1 MSVCRIAW
9 ICFTKLKICCFPFFQ
24 PTFILLSK
32 FMMLSHMAQ
41 HKSIL
46 INYHLTKK
54 FICPTFRLLEDYFD
68 ILYASIS
75 VWVHIKNHVLD
86 A

>member
-1 MSVCRIAW
+1 M
-9 ICFTKLKICCFPFFQ
+9 FPFFATYFHS
-24 PTFILLSK
+24 TFQIYVVVPYCTK
-32 FMMLSHMAQ
+32 YC
-41 HKSIL
+41 KSML

-54 FICPTFRLLEDYFD
+54 FICPTFRLLEDCFD

-75 VWVHIKNHVLD
+75 VWVHIENHVLD

>member
-1 MSVCRIAW
+1 MYVGWYGYVLR
-9 ICFTKLKICCFPFFQ
+9 CCVSFFSTYFHS
-24 PTFILLSK
+24 TFQIYVVVPYCIK
-32 FMMLSHMAQ
+32 K

-54 FICPTFRLLEDYFD
+54 FICPTLRLLENCFD

-75 VWVHIKNHVLD
+75 VWVHIENHVLN